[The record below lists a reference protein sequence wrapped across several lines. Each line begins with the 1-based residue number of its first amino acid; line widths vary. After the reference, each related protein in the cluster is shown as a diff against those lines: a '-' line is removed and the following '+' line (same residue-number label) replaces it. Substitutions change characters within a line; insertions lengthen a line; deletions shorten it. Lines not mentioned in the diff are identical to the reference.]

1 MRGSSSNNK
10 MSVEGFRDHMRRET
24 NNLTNLCRHFK
35 GVVKETQDIPE
46 DVSGDIMV
54 AVGQAELLMKER
66 FTQFSHLIDDC
77 ELKRGEK
84 EVTCQDLQGFWDI
97 VYVQVEDVMN
107 KFSQLK
113 NLEKNG
119 WVITKPS
126 APPLTKPP
134 AVKKTEN
141 KKMGPPKPVKGN
153 SDLRAMIQAARRK
166 AKQEKENANGDVKE
180 SHFAVRMENK
190 SPLKEVQEKQVENPF
205 KTPIKPVKTK
215 AALKHHTPGRD
226 EVRVL
231 ASSLL
236 REQLHMSPVV
246 HKDYSPCMRVTRSM
260 KAKASTKKLGF

>member
-1 MRGSSSNNK
+1 
-10 MSVEGFRDHMRRET
+10 MSVEGFREHVRRET
-24 NNLTNLCRHFK
+24 SNLTNLCRHFE
-35 GVVKETQDIPE
+35 GVVKEKQDLPE
-46 DVSGDIMV
+46 DISGDIMV

-66 FTQFSHLIDDC
+66 FTQFSELIDDC

-97 VYVQVEDVMN
+97 VYIQVEDVVN

-119 WVITKPS
+119 WVINKPS

-134 AVKKTEN
+134 PIKKIEK
-141 KKMGPPKPVKGN
+141 KKMGPPKPAQGN

-180 SHFAVRMENK
+180 SHFVVRMENK
-190 SPLKEVQEKQVENPF
+190 SPLKEVQEKQQENLF

-236 REQLHMSPVV
+236 KEQLHMSPVV

-260 KAKASTKKLGF
+260 KAKASGKKLGF